1 MRNIVYLNGQFL
13 PYKKA
18 TIPLATH
25 AFHYG
30 TGCFEGIRGYWSK
43 KEGRLFV
50 FRLKDHYRRLERS
63 AKTLYMK
70 LPFPVDKLCEITI
83 ELLRKNDYKEGVY
96 IRPILYKSAENI
108 LKFDLTHLSDG
119 FAVYTAPLGH
129 YLDVSKGIPVVTSSW
144 KRMDSRAIPAFAK
157 PTGLYINTSLAN
169 TEAKEKGAGEAIF
182 QNFDGTICEGS
193 AENIFLVKDGRI
205 TTPAVNQNILVG
217 ITRDT
222 IITLAKKEL
231 GKTVNERR
239 VTPKELSAA
248 DEVFLSGTGA
258 EVTPVTGID
267 NKPIGSGR
275 PGPISSILQKLYFK
289 IVTGN
294 NHKYSHW
301 ITKIQSGNINL

>member
-25 AFHYG
+25 ALHYG

-43 KEGRLFV
+43 KEDKLFV

-70 LPFPVDKLCEITI
+70 LPSPVDKLCEITV

-96 IRPILYKSAENI
+96 IRPILYKSEENI

-129 YLDVSKGIPVVTSSW
+129 YLDVSKGIPVVTSPW
-144 KRMDSRAIPAFAK
+144 KRVDSGAIPAFAK

-182 QNFDGTICEGS
+182 RNSNGTICEGS

-205 TTPAVNQNILVG
+205 TTPSVDQNILVG

-222 IITLAKKEL
+222 IITLAKDEL
-231 GKTVNERR
+231 GRTVNEQK
-239 VTPKELSAA
+239 VTVRELSTA

-258 EVTPVTGID
+258 EVTPVVNID
-267 NKPIGSGR
+267 GKTIGSGQ
-275 PGPISSILQKLYFK
+275 PGPISTTLQKIYFE

-301 ITKIQSGNINL
+301 ITEI